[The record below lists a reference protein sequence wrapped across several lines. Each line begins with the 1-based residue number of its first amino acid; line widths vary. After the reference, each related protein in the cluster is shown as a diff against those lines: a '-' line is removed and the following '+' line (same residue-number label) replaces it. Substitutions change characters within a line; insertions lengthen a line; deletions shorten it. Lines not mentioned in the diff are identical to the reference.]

1 MLDISEVAETIYQN
15 TLSQQLFW
23 GHKSIVVIGDN
34 SSGKTSLIKKVLDKA
49 IKNNNNEFYYIDSC
63 NMQVID
69 KISEQSDIEFSYNGF
84 DVLSILKTRRDDDY
98 FAKDDYFN
106 PKYKGGTVIFSELK
120 NNMEKYDELLKKF
133 MPWTLS
139 IGSLVKENS
148 LLNGVE
154 TIFID
159 DENNPNG
166 RNDIENISHS
176 EAAQLRIIMEVN
188 NAFENNC
195 KLVIID
201 EFDSYFDPA
210 NMVGFL
216 EKLQLIYPSL
226 RFMAVIHDFSL
237 LVRLN
242 KMTAVVYNNDKTA
255 PAEIFHLD
263 CDDIT
268 EIGQVHKI
276 RARYIGSPNYEEI
289 LLSECIASVV
299 KCGSLTDEYID
310 KFRLIEREK
319 LNAKE
324 KILFDYIVEYKHD

>member
-1 MLDISEVAETIYQN
+1 MLDISEVADIIYQN
-15 TLSQQLFW
+15 TLSQQSFW
-23 GHKSIVVIGDN
+23 GHNSIVVIGDN
-34 SSGKTSLIKKVLDKA
+34 SSGKTSLIKKILDKA
-49 IKNNNNEFYYIDSC
+49 IENSKNEFYYIDSC
-63 NMQVID
+63 NRQVVD
-69 KISEQSDIEFSYNGF
+69 KVSEQSDIKFSSKGF

-98 FAKDDYFN
+98 FAKEDYFN
-106 PKYKGGTVIFSELK
+106 RKYRGGTVIFSELK
-120 NNMEKYDELLKKF
+120 NNLKKYDSLLKKF
-133 MPWTLS
+133 MPWRLS

-159 DENNPNG
+159 DENNPKG
-166 RNDIENISHS
+166 RNDIENLSHS

-201 EFDSYFDPA
+201 EFDSYFDPT
-210 NMVGFL
+210 NLVGFL
-216 EKLQLIYPSL
+216 EKLQLTYPVL
-226 RFMAVIHDFSL
+226 RFLVVIHDFSL

-255 PAEIFHLD
+255 PAEIFYLD
-263 CDDIT
+263 CDDVT

-276 RARYIGSPNYEEI
+276 RTRYIGRQNYEEI
-289 LLSECIASVV
+289 LLSECVANIV
-299 KCGSLTDEYID
+299 KNGRLTDEHID
-310 KFRLIEREK
+310 KLRFIKREK

-324 KILFDYIVEYKHD
+324 KILFDYIVEYRHD